1 MAELVEK
8 AFAFSI
14 SALLLTAG
22 FKVAQTTL
30 LPLISTVAILTK
42 YDILVDRLR
51 RDIQRADV
59 SPMRLQFETSLP
71 EGLSIRGDGKDL
83 ILEMDTSIGKRTDK
97 IHTSRD
103 VVVQQSVVDG
113 SVLIIIDSE
122 GGYISIEIGGR

>member
-30 LPLISTVAILTK
+30 LPLVSTVAMLTK
-42 YDILVDRLR
+42 YNILVDRLR
-51 RDIQRADV
+51 QDLQRADAT
-59 SPMRLQFETSLP
+59 PLRLQFETSLP
-71 EGLSIRGDGKDL
+71 EGLSITSDGKDL
-83 ILEMDTSIGKRTDK
+83 LLEMDTSLGKRTDK

-103 VVVQQSVVDG
+103 VMVQRSVANGSAVIVVD
-113 SVLIIIDSE
+113 SK
-122 GGYISIEIGGR
+122 GGYISVEIGGR